1 MIDKYVDGHTI
12 FICGDMNGSL
22 SVERNNSHDAKLK
35 SLMKLNEFHL
45 HTDVRHQS
53 TFYHHD
59 GKSKSQID
67 YIIAND
73 DVIESILSHFSI
85 KTI

>member
-1 MIDKYVDGHTI
+1 
-12 FICGDMNGSL
+12 
-22 SVERNNSHDAKLK
+22 
-35 SLMKLNEFHL
+35 MKLNEFHL
-45 HTDVRHQS
+45 HTDVRNQS

-73 DVIESILSHFSI
+73 DTIQYNKLYLKSENI
-85 KTI
+85 KHYNTSSNELLNPT